1 MDNNINNVDE
11 FNNVSPIEPVNQP
24 VFVDVSTTSE
34 EPAIMQPETLSLD
47 NPNIQVVEGVRSAYS
62 EPQKPVKPTDPVEIQ
77 KEKEANALRRQAEY
91 DKIMQRV
98 KQEQDR
104 KLAEEQKIIQD
115 REKLEQ
121 ARKLKE
127 EESKKQIEA
136 DRLKREQEMLEIE
149 QAKKSGNATL
159 VNNARKKEK
168 QLSERQKIEYQAK
181 ADYLASQLKDSAQ
194 SSARLN
200 TPIIFDY
207 VAKNSKGVIEKSSVE
222 ALSRMDVYSF
232 LQAEGYEIYEISAN
246 KSENGIR
253 FDTYKMKVGKLV
265 FYLSQLSAYLKSGI
279 ALADSVKILTNQS
292 SNSNDKKAWKAV
304 YYDLSM
310 GDNLSQA
317 LEKRKNTFPKL
328 LINMVRTAEMTGN
341 LIETLDDMVEYYS
354 ESESVKKEMKS
365 ALMYP
370 MVISIFAIAV
380 TIFMLVYIVPQFQNM
395 YSDMG
400 AELPGIT
407 KFIIS
412 MSKFLGDY
420 LIWIILGIIA
430 FVIIFIIL
438 FKNVSSFKKTMQS
451 IVMKVPVFGNIII
464 YSEVSVFAK
473 TFSNLINHSVFITD
487 SIDILGKITNNEV
500 YKGLIYNAAQNL
512 IKGESLSAAFED
524 HWAFPDIAYQ
534 MLITGEKT
542 GRLGIMLEKVAAYFQ
557 EQHRN
562 MINAMKSLIEPILIV
577 FLALIVGG
585 ILLSVILP
593 MFNMYSQIS

>member
-1 MDNNINNVDE
+1 MDNN
-11 FNNVSPIEPVNQP
+11 FNNQNVLNTVNPIDPVGQSS
-24 VFVDVSTTSE
+24 FVDVSTEQTQAAPVSE
-34 EPAIMQPETLSLD
+34 VLSLD
-47 NPNIQVVEGVRSAYS
+47 NQNIKVVEGVRSAYS
-62 EPQKPVKPTDPVEIQ
+62 EPKIPEKPTDPVEIQ
-77 KEKEANALRRQAEY
+77 RVKEANALRRQSEY

-104 KLAEEQKIIQD
+104 KLAEEQKIIQE
-115 REKLEQ
+115 REKLELS
-121 ARKLKE
+121 RKAKE
-127 EESKKQIEA
+127 EESKRQMEA
-136 DRLKREQEMLEIE
+136 DRLKREQEMLQIE
-149 QAKKSGNATL
+149 QAKASGNA
-159 VNNARKKEK
+159 AMISSAKKKEK
-168 QLSERQKIEYQAK
+168 QLTERQRLEYQAK
-181 ADYLASQLKDSAQ
+181 ADYLANQLKDTSQTA
-194 SSARLN
+194 ARLN

-207 VAKNSKGVIEKSSVE
+207 VAKNSKGEIEKSSVE

-232 LQAEGYEIYEISAN
+232 LQAEGYEVYEIAAN
-246 KSENGIR
+246 KQENGIR
-253 FDTYKMKVGKLV
+253 FDTYKMKISKLV

-292 SNSNDKKAWKAV
+292 SSANDKKAWKAV

-328 LINMVRTAEMTGN
+328 LINMVKTAEMTGN
-341 LIETLDDMVEYYS
+341 LVETLDDMVEYYS

-370 MVISIFAIAV
+370 LVITVFAIAV
-380 TIFMLVYIVPQFQNM
+380 TIFMLVYIVPQFESM
-395 YSDMG
+395 YADMG
-400 AELPGIT
+400 SELPGIT
-407 KFIIS
+407 KFIIK
-412 MSKFLGDY
+412 MSDFLGNY
-420 LIWIILGIIA
+420 LVWILLGIVA
-430 FVIIFIIL
+430 FVVLFIIL
-438 FKNVSSFKKTMQS
+438 FKNVQPFRKMMQTV
-451 IVMKVPVFGNIII
+451 VMKLPVFGNIII
-464 YSEVSVFAK
+464 YSEVNVFAK

-512 IKGESLSAAFED
+512 IKGESLSSAFED
-524 HWAFPDIAYQ
+524 QWAFPDIAYQ

-577 FLALIVGG
+577 FLAVIVGG

>member
-1 MDNNINNVDE
+1 MDNNFNGQNNL
-11 FNNVSPIEPVNQP
+11 NNISPIEPVGQP
-24 VFVDVSTTSE
+24 LFVDVSTEQSPIPSTS
-34 EPAIMQPETLSLD
+34 ETLSLD
-47 NPNIQVVEGVRSAYS
+47 NQIIKVVEGVRSAYS

-77 KEKEANALRRQAEY
+77 KEKDANALRRQTEY

-98 KQEQDR
+98 KLEQDR

-115 REKLEQ
+115 REKLEA
-121 ARKLKE
+121 ARKVKE
-127 EESKKQIEA
+127 EESKKQMEA

-149 QAKKSGNATL
+149 QAKASGNAAMISG
-159 VNNARKKEK
+159 ARKKEK
-168 QLSERQKIEYQAK
+168 QLTERQRLEYQAK
-181 ADYLASQLKDSAQ
+181 ADYLANQLKDSSQ
-194 SSARLN
+194 TSARLN

-207 VAKNSKGVIEKSSVE
+207 VAKNSKGEIEKSSVE

-232 LQAEGYEIYEISAN
+232 LQAEGFEIYEISAS
-246 KSENGIR
+246 KTENGIR
-253 FDTYKMKVGKLV
+253 FDTYKMKISKLV

-292 SNSNDKKAWKAV
+292 TSSNDKKAWKAV

-328 LINMVRTAEMTGN
+328 LINMVKTAEMTGN
-341 LIETLDDMVEYYS
+341 LVETLDDMVEYYS

-380 TIFMLVYIVPQFQNM
+380 TIFMLVYIVPQFESM
-395 YSDMG
+395 YADMG
-400 AELPGIT
+400 SELPGIT

-412 MSKFLGDY
+412 MSDFLGNY
-420 LIWIILGIIA
+420 LIWILLGIVL
-430 FVIIFIIL
+430 FVVLFIVL
-438 FKNVSSFKKTMQS
+438 FKNVQPFRKTMQS
-451 IVMKVPVFGNIII
+451 LAMKLPVFGNIII
-464 YSEVSVFAK
+464 YSEVNVFAK

-512 IKGESLSAAFED
+512 IKGESLSSAFED
-524 HWAFPDIAYQ
+524 QWAFPDIAYQ

>member
-1 MDNNINNVDE
+1 MDNNINNLDE

-62 EPQKPVKPTDPVEIQ
+62 EPQKPVKTTDPVEIQ

-149 QAKKSGNATL
+149 QAKASGNAAL
-159 VNNARKKEK
+159 VNNAKKKEK

-232 LQAEGYEIYEISAN
+232 LQAEGYEIYEIAAN

-253 FDTYKMKVGKLV
+253 FDTYKMKIGKLV

-328 LINMVRTAEMTGN
+328 LINMVKTAEMTGN

-380 TIFMLVYIVPQFQNM
+380 TIFMLVYIVPQFQKM
-395 YSDMG
+395 YDDMG

-438 FKNVSSFKKTMQS
+438 FKNVSSFKKTIQS

-562 MINAMKSLIEPILIV
+562 MINAMKSLIEPVLIV

-593 MFNMYSQIS
+593 MFSAYSQIS

>member
-1 MDNNINNVDE
+1 MDNNINGQNNL
-11 FNNVSPIEPVNQP
+11 NNVSPVGTVGQP
-24 VFVDVSTTSE
+24 LFVDVST
-34 EPAIMQPETLSLD
+34 EPTPVAPAPETLSFD
-47 NPNIQVVEGVRSAYS
+47 NQNIKVVEGVRSAYS

-77 KEKEANALRRQAEY
+77 KEKDANALRRQTEY

-98 KQEQDR
+98 KLEQDR

-115 REKLEQ
+115 REKLEA
-121 ARKLKE
+121 ARKIKE
-127 EESKKQIEA
+127 EESKRQMEA
-136 DRLKREQEMLEIE
+136 DRLKREQEMHEIQ
-149 QAKKSGNATL
+149 QAKASGDAAL
-159 VNNARKKEK
+159 ISGAKKKEK
-168 QLSERQKIEYQAK
+168 QLSERQRLEYQAK
-181 ADYLASQLKDSAQ
+181 ADYLANQLKDSSQ
-194 SSARLN
+194 TSARLN

-207 VAKNSKGVIEKSSVE
+207 VAKNSKGEIEKSSVE

-232 LQAEGYEIYEISAN
+232 LQAEGYEIYEISAS
-246 KSENGIR
+246 KTENGIR
-253 FDTYKMKVGKLV
+253 FDTYKMKISKLV

-292 SNSNDKKAWKAV
+292 TTANDKKAWKAV

-328 LINMVRTAEMTGN
+328 LINMVKTAEMTGN

-370 MVISIFAIAV
+370 LVISVFAIAV
-380 TIFMLVYIVPQFQNM
+380 TIFMLVYIVPQFESM
-395 YSDMG
+395 YADMG
-400 AELPGIT
+400 GELPGIT

-412 MSKFLGDY
+412 MSDFLGKY
-420 LIWIILGIIA
+420 LIWILLVIVALVIL
-430 FVIIFIIL
+430 FIVL
-438 FKNVSSFKKTMQS
+438 FKNVQPFRKSMQS
-451 IVMKVPVFGNIII
+451 LAMRMPVFGNIII
-464 YSEVSVFAK
+464 YSEVNVFAK

-512 IKGESLSAAFED
+512 IKGESLSSAFED
-524 HWAFPDIAYQ
+524 QWAFPDIAYQ